1 MNSSKNTQQTDPI
14 DLIRRYLKI
23 IWKRKFWIL
32 LIFIFITAAWTVFY
46 SMFLK
51 KSAVYTA
58 YAIIKF
64 DDPRSNRRID
74 AVTDFAETQTEAKV
88 AILQTRSFLEKVVD
102 SLDMNIIV
110 NTPGVNRFKLFKK
123 INYDMQAKYGDY
135 KLLNVGNR
143 VDVYYKNDKDKVKNI
158 QINTF
163 ELPADSVFNLSMNG
177 LHIKFN
183 TNYLKSLP
191 QVEFSFV
198 EKSVIIN
205 AVRNKLEMRL
215 DRSRTILTLGYK
227 STVPKL
233 AALVINTI
241 ANYFVDQLLEY
252 KKYTT
257 TSVLKSF
264 EEQLQ
269 AARKELDKSEE
280 ELRRFREQNPYLM
293 LTDGGANIVR
303 NLSAQQTELDAVDN
317 SSTRLSSLIQQK
329 NKGTSQDRDLVYSE
343 ILSVLEAQNLS
354 GIHVLAD
361 KFRDLTDEK
370 ARLLAD
376 NYSPQHPQVVE
387 IENNISDLQREID
400 SRASSFIEELEKR
413 KDNLQSEISTNQR
426 DLRRLPRG
434 ELRLA
439 ELQRDRTVKESIYSN
454 ILVRYNEAK
463 VSDAAIMP
471 DAFLIEE
478 ADIPSVEQTGVSGS
492 LKRLLFGPFLG
503 LAFGIGLFIL
513 LDFMDKTVKD
523 AKEVSAKLNLPVLA
537 SIPVINDE
545 KEIPD
550 DLNPERKVDS
560 KLITSS
566 YAPHLAGESFRVLR
580 TKAMMNIKSENI
592 AFLVAS
598 LNPNEGKSLV
608 ASNVAITFAQQK
620 IPTVLL
626 DCDLRRGVL
635 HNSFSCSKKPGL
647 TDILVGNS
655 PIQMSEIS
663 KMIQQTH
670 IPNLFLI
677 SNGIQVPNPSELL
690 GGNRMRE
697 VFEVLKREFG
707 AIIFDTPP
715 IEFIPDA
722 LVLNNFVHNII
733 FVVRYGKTNLAKIR
747 EKIKEFPTAK
757 ADLMGVVINAHQDMV
772 EKKYDAYSYYHY

>member
-1 MNSSKNTQQTDPI
+1 MNTSKPTQQTDPV
-14 DLIRRYLKI
+14 DLLKKYSKI
-23 IWKRKFWIL
+23 IWQKKFWIL
-32 LIFIFITAAWTVFY
+32 LIFILISAAWIVFY

-51 KSAVYTA
+51 TSAVYTA
-58 YAIIKF
+58 NAIIKF
-64 DDPRSNRRID
+64 DDPRNTRRVD

-88 AILQTRSFLEKVVD
+88 ALLQTRSFLEKVVD
-102 SLDMNIIV
+102 SLDLDIRV
-110 NTPGVNRFKLFKK
+110 KTPGVSRFKLFRK
-123 INYDMQAKYGDY
+123 IQYGANAKYGSY
-135 KLLNVGNR
+135 KLVNAGNKIE
-143 VDVYYKNDKDKVKNI
+143 VYYTNDNDKIKNL

-163 ELPADSVFNLSMNG
+163 DLPSDSVFNLTING
-177 LHIKFN
+177 LNVKFN
-183 TNYLKSLP
+183 VQYLKSLP
-191 QVEFSFV
+191 QVDFNYI
-198 EKSVIIN
+198 EKSIIIN
-205 AVRNKLEMRL
+205 ALRDKLEMRL

-227 STVPKL
+227 STSPKL
-233 AALVINTI
+233 AAMVTNTI
-241 ANYFVDQLLEY
+241 ANYFVDQLLDY

-257 TSVLKSF
+257 TSMLKSF
-264 EEQLQ
+264 EDQLQ
-269 AARKELDKSEE
+269 AARIELDKSEA
-280 ELRRFREQNPYLM
+280 ELRRFREQNPYLL
-293 LTDGGANIVR
+293 LTDGGANIVT
-303 NLSAQQTELDAVDN
+303 NLSAQQAEQNALE
-317 SSTRLSSLIQQK
+317 SSLTRLSSLIEQK
-329 NKGTSQDRDLVYSE
+329 NKGTSQDRNLVYSE
-343 ILSVLEAQNLS
+343 ILSLLEAQNLS
-354 GIHVLAD
+354 GIHVLAE
-361 KFRDLTDEK
+361 KFRDLNDEK
-370 ARLLAD
+370 ARLLND

-387 IENNISDLQREID
+387 VENNILDLQREID
-400 SRASSFIEELEKR
+400 SRASSFMEQLKNR
-413 KDNLQSEISTNQR
+413 KENLQTQISTNQR
-426 DLRRLPRG
+426 DLKRLPRG

-478 ADIPSVEQTGVSGS
+478 ADVPSVEQTGLSGS

-503 LAFGIGLFIL
+503 LIFGIGLFVL

-523 AKEVSAKLNLPVLA
+523 AKEVSAKLDLPVLA

-550 DLNPERKVDS
+550 ELNPERRVDS

-635 HNSFSCSKKPGL
+635 HNSFSCNKKPGL

-655 PIQMSEIS
+655 PMQISEIS

-670 IPNLFLI
+670 IPNLSLI
-677 SNGIQVPNPSELL
+677 SNGIPVPNPSELL
-690 GGNRMRE
+690 GGTRMRE
-697 VFEVLKREFG
+697 LFEILKRDFG

-733 FVVRYGKTNLAKIR
+733 FVVRYKKTNLAKIR
-747 EKIKEFPTAK
+747 EKIKEFPSAQ
-757 ADLMGVVINAHQDMV
+757 ADLVGVVINAHQDMV

>member
-1 MNSSKNTQQTDPI
+1 MNPSKPEQQTDPI
-14 DLIRRYLKI
+14 DLVKKYLKI
-23 IWKRKFWIL
+23 IWQKKFWIL
-32 LIFIFITAAWTVFY
+32 LIFIFSSAIWVVLY

-51 KSAVYTA
+51 TSAVYTA

-64 DDPRSNRRID
+64 DDPRDTRRVD
-74 AVTDFAETQTEAKV
+74 AVTDFAETQTAAKI
-88 AILQTRSFLEKVVD
+88 ALLETRSFLEKVID
-102 SLDMNIIV
+102 SLDLDIRIK
-110 NTPGVNRFKLFKK
+110 TPGINRFKLFKK
-123 INYDMQAKYGDY
+123 VHYGTNTQYGNYKI
-135 KLLNVGNR
+135 LNKGNIIEI
-143 VDVYYKNDKDKVKNI
+143 YYTNDKDGIKNLK
-158 QINTF
+158 INTF
-163 ELPADSVFNLSMNG
+163 TLPSDSIFNMSING
-177 LHIKFN
+177 LNIN
-183 TNYLKSLP
+183 VNVQYLKTLP
-191 QVEFSFV
+191 QVEFNFV
-198 EKSVIIN
+198 EKSIIIN
-205 AVRNKLEMRL
+205 ALRTKLETRL

-227 STVPKL
+227 STSPKL
-233 AALVINTI
+233 AAMVTNTI

-252 KKYTT
+252 KRYTT

-264 EEQLQ
+264 EDQLQ
-269 AARKELDKSEE
+269 AARKELDKSEA
-280 ELRRFREQNPYLM
+280 ELRKFREQNPYL
-293 LTDGGANIVR
+293 LLSDGGANIVT
-303 NLSAQQTELDAVDN
+303 NLSSQESELNVAEN
-317 SSTRLSSLIQQK
+317 NTTRLSSLIEQK
-329 NKGTSQDRDLVYSE
+329 NRGTSQDRNLVYSE
-343 ILSVLEAQNLS
+343 ILALLEAQNLS
-354 GIHVLAD
+354 GIHVLAE

-370 ARLLAD
+370 DRLLAD
-376 NYSPQHPQVVE
+376 NYSPQHPQVIE
-387 IENNISDLQREID
+387 IENNILDLQRDID
-400 SRASSFIEELEKR
+400 SRASAFLGEMEKR
-413 KDNLQSEISTNQR
+413 VKNLQTQIASNQS
-426 DLRRLPRG
+426 DLKRLPRG

-478 ADIPSVEQTGVSGS
+478 ADVPSAEQSGVSS
-492 LKRLLFGPFLG
+492 NLKRLLFGPFLG

-523 AKEVSAKLNLPVLA
+523 PKEVSAKLSLPVLA
-537 SIPVINDE
+537 SIPVIQDE

-550 DLNPERKVDS
+550 DLNPERKVDA
-560 KLITSS
+560 KLITAS

-620 IPTVLL
+620 LPTILL

-635 HNSFSCSKKPGL
+635 HNSFSCNKKPGL

-655 PIQMSEIS
+655 PIQLSEIS

-690 GGNRMRE
+690 GGVRMKE
-697 VFEVLKREFG
+697 LYEVLKRDFG

-747 EKIKEFPTAK
+747 EKIKEFPSAK
-757 ADLMGVVINAHQDMV
+757 ADLVGVVVNAHKDMV